1 MVEKN
6 RHMKLMIRTFNRKT
20 SFTQKYYI
28 TFILKAVFS
37 GEIVNLIGHFIRRYA
52 PEGIYLSLNNWDH

>member
-1 MVEKN
+1 
-6 RHMKLMIRTFNRKT
+6 MKLMIRTFNRKT

-28 TFILKAVFS
+28 TFILKAVFF

>member
-28 TFILKAVFS
+28 TSILKAVFFL
-37 GEIVNLIGHFIRRYA
+37 GDCQFDWALH
-52 PEGIYLSLNNWDH
+52 